1 MPTRGDIM
9 RLLLQAQQERRTA
22 RLNEEVEEVSE
33 LLNCIRRRL
42 KRKREIEESLTN
54 IRRMSAQSYLMPVVL
69 LAESGEED
77 TSTR

>member
-1 MPTRGDIM
+1 M
-9 RLLLQAQQERRTA
+9 RLLFQAQQERRTA
-22 RLNEEVEEVSE
+22 IFNEEAEEVSE
-33 LLNCIRRRL
+33 LLNCIRRCL

-77 TSTR
+77 TSTREF

>member
-1 MPTRGDIM
+1 M
-9 RLLLQAQQERRTA
+9 LLQAQQERRTA
-22 RLNEEVEEVSE
+22 RLNEEAEEVSE

-42 KRKREIEESLTN
+42 KRKREIEEGLTN

-69 LAESGEED
+69 LAESGEEG